1 MIMCDYFKV
10 RPGNKDIVIIRTES
24 GRFFKISNR
33 ATRRIKT
40 DGHIDENNGLVR
52 KAVQVCPSYVA
63 ELYARFGAS
72 VGAGAGDGVGAGA
85 IYPKTKMIGKASD
98 IRIRKFE
105 GFCLNWKPAAVIC
118 GGI

>member
-1 MIMCDYFKV
+1 MCDYFKV

-105 GFCLNWKPAAVIC
+105 REVSV
-118 GGI
+118 